1 MTQAQAIP
9 APPDLSTRRKVA
21 FGLIAVF
28 TTQFSS
34 FLFINARNIA
44 TPGMLNDLDG
54 MTLFAWLIA
63 LPALSG
69 AASTLLFGK
78 LSDIFGRRA
87 ITMLIS
93 LLVIRTIPE
102 VSMDGRD
109 T

>member
-1 MTQAQAIP
+1 MAQPQVIP
-9 APPDLSTRRKVA
+9 APPDQPARRKLA
-21 FGLIAVF
+21 FG
-28 TTQFSS
+28 
-34 FLFINARNIA
+34 
-44 TPGMLNDLDG
+44 
-54 MTLFAWLIA
+54 LIA